1 MANTRDIR
9 RRIKS
14 VKNTAQITKAM
25 QMVAA
30 TKMRRAQARAIS
42 GRPYADLLDNVATR
56 ISGEL
61 TDSQHSLV
69 VHRPVKK
76 RCVLLVSTDRGLC
89 GGLNTN
95 LFREIQ
101 KADTADTVY
110 VTIGRKARQFV
121 PRLKI
126 SGEGTQGKNLLAD
139 FELKDNFT
147 FADSKRISHF
157 LLDQFAAGTIDE
169 VFCAYTHFVN
179 ALNQEAKIE
188 TLFPMGGRPNTRVKK
203 ADPATAAASAGE
215 IKPVY
220 LFEPEAE
227 TLLDTFLPFV
237 VHFEVYHHILDAR
250 ASEWSARMVAM
261 KNATENAKDLIQD
274 LTLEYNKV
282 RQASITTE
290 LLEITTAQMA
300 LA

>member
-30 TKMRRAQARAIS
+30 TKMRRAQQRAIA

-61 TDSQHSLV
+61 TDSQHPLV
-69 VHRPVKK
+69 APRPVAK

-101 KADTADTVY
+101 RNDTADTVY

-121 PRLKI
+121 PRLQI
-126 SGEGTQGKNLLAD
+126 SGEGTHGKNLLAD

-147 FADSKRISHF
+147 FAESKRISQF
-157 LLDQFAAGTIDE
+157 LLDQFAAGTIDA
-169 VFCAYTHFVN
+169 VSCAYTHFIN
-179 ALNQEAKIE
+179 ALNQEAKLE
-188 TLFPMGGRPNTRVKK
+188 TLFPMGGRTNTRVKK
-203 ADPATAAASAGE
+203 AEPAPAAPAEA
-215 IKPVY
+215 KPVY

-261 KNATENAKDLIQD
+261 KNATENAKDLIKD

>member
-30 TKMRRAQARAIS
+30 TKMRRAQSRAIA
-42 GRPYADLLDNVATR
+42 GRPYANLLDTVATR
-56 ISGEL
+56 IAGEL
-61 TDSQHSLV
+61 NDAQHALV

-76 RCVLLVSTDRGLC
+76 RCILLVSTDRGLC

-101 KADTADTVY
+101 RADTADTVY

-121 PRLKI
+121 PRLKL
-126 SGEGTQGKNLLAD
+126 SGEGSNGKNLLAD

-147 FADSKRISHF
+147 FADSKRISQF
-157 LLDQFAAGTIDE
+157 LLDQFAAGTIDD
-169 VFCAYTHFVN
+169 VSCAYTHFVN
-179 ALNQEAKIE
+179 ALNQEPKVE
-188 TLFPMGGRPNTRVKK
+188 TLFPMGGRSNSRVRK
-203 ADPATAAASAGE
+203 AELAPSAE
-215 IKPVY
+215 VKPVY
-220 LFEPEAE
+220 LFEPEAD

-261 KNATENAKDLIQD
+261 KNATENAKDLIKD

>member
-30 TKMRRAQARAIS
+30 TKMRRAQARAIA

-61 TDSQHSLV
+61 TDSQHPLV
-69 VHRPVKK
+69 AHRPVAK
-76 RCVLLVSTDRGLC
+76 RCILLVSTDRGLC

-121 PRLKI
+121 PRLKV
-126 SGEGTQGKNLLAD
+126 SGEGSHGKNLLAD

-147 FADSKRISHF
+147 FADSKRISQF
-157 LLDQFAAGTIDE
+157 LLDQFAAGVIDE

-188 TLFPMGGRPNTRVKK
+188 TLFPMGGRTNSRVKK
-203 ADPATAAASAGE
+203 ADPATAAE
-215 IKPVY
+215 VKPVY
-220 LFEPEAE
+220 LFEPEAD
-227 TLLDTFLPFV
+227 TLLHTFLPFV